1 MLIRYPLIAL
11 VKCLTVCCP
20 QGREMTDEIREYD
33 DRVISFH
40 YWDTKVAEYQNVL
53 NGNGNEPAPAPARGE
68 EGSVPTDSRAENAR
82 YGARAMDRQNAHDAF
97 RAMQEQMA
105 SDNDV
110 ARLS

>member
-1 MLIRYPLIAL
+1 
-11 VKCLTVCCP
+11 
-20 QGREMTDEIREYD
+20 MTDEISEYD

-53 NGNGNEPAPAPARGE
+53 NGNGNEPAPARGE
-68 EGSVPTDSRAENAR
+68 EGSVPNDSRAENAR
-82 YGARAMDRQNAHDAF
+82 YGARAMEPQNAHDAF

-105 SDNDV
+105 LDNDV